1 MLEAKMTPDAPIC
14 DDCFDA
20 VELEGTAIRVQGTIE

>member
-1 MLEAKMTPDAPIC
+1 MKPDAPIC

-20 VELEGTAIRVQGTIE
+20 AEQEATVIRVQGTIA

>member
-1 MLEAKMTPDAPIC
+1 MLEVTMTPDAPIC

-20 VELEGTAIRVQGTIE
+20 AEQEVTAIRVQGTIA

>member
-20 VELEGTAIRVQGTIE
+20 AEQEATVIRVQGTIE